1 MYKVFANRLPIILTS
16 KKKYLIYNNTFLISS
31 LNIDEILK
39 KTRKYKKI
47 YLFYPKK
54 KELLSQFKKKIKTI
68 NAAGGIVTNK
78 KNEMLFIF
86 RRGKW
91 DLPKG
96 KSDVG
101 ETNKQTALREVIEET
116 GIKELVIKNFF
127 KTTFHLVRNNG
138 KYFLKETRWFLMC
151 SNYQGKLHP
160 QVEEG
165 IKSVKWK
172 NIKQIN
178 KIKEKTFKNISI
190 ILNDFLKEFHR

>member
-1 MYKVFANRLPIILTS
+1 
-16 KKKYLIYNNTFLISS
+16 
-31 LNIDEILK
+31 
-39 KTRKYKKI
+39 
-47 YLFYPKK
+47 
-54 KELLSQFKKKIKTI
+54 
-68 NAAGGIVTNK
+68 
-78 KNEMLFIF
+78 MLFIF

-96 KSDVG
+96 KSDIG
-101 ETNKQTALREVIEET
+101 ETNKQTALREVTEET

-138 KYFLKETRWFLMC
+138 KYFLKETRWFLMY
-151 SNYQGKLHP
+151 SNYQGKLDP

-178 KIKEKTFKNISI
+178 NIKEKTFKNISI

>member
-16 KKKYLIYNNTFLISS
+16 KKKYLVYDNTFLISS

-54 KELLSQFKKKIKTI
+54 
-68 NAAGGIVTNK
+68 
-78 KNEMLFIF
+78 NEMLFIF

-96 KSDVG
+96 KSDIG
-101 ETNKQTALREVIEET
+101 ETNKQTALREVTEET

-138 KYFLKETRWFLMC
+138 KYFLKETRWFLMY

-172 NIKQIN
+172 NIKQLN

-190 ILNDFLKEFHR
+190 ILNDFLKEFHK

>member
-1 MYKVFANRLPIILTS
+1 
-16 KKKYLIYNNTFLISS
+16 
-31 LNIDEILK
+31 
-39 KTRKYKKI
+39 
-47 YLFYPKK
+47 
-54 KELLSQFKKKIKTI
+54 
-68 NAAGGIVTNK
+68 
-78 KNEMLFIF
+78 MLFIF

-96 KSDVG
+96 KSDIG
-101 ETNKQTALREVIEET
+101 ETNKQTALREVVEET

-138 KYFLKETRWFLMC
+138 KYFLKETRWFLMY

-172 NIKQIN
+172 NIKQLKKN
-178 KIKEKTFKNISI
+178 KDDSYTQ
-190 ILNDFLKEFHR
+190 LNLTTNREV

>member
-1 MYKVFANRLPIILTS
+1 MYKVFANRHLIILTS
-16 KKKYLIYNNTFLISS
+16 KKKHLILNNSFLLSS

-68 NAAGGIVTNK
+68 YAAGGIVNNK

-96 KSDVG
+96 KADIG
-101 ETNKQTALREVIEET
+101 ETNKQTAFREVVEET
-116 GIKELVIKNFF
+116 GIKELVIRNFF

-138 KYFLKETRWFLMC
+138 KYFLKETTWYLMY
-151 SNYQGKLHP
+151 SNYEGKLYP
-160 QVEEG
+160 QVQEG

-190 ILNDFLKEFHR
+190 ILNDFLKEFHK

>member
-96 KSDVG
+96 KSDIG

-138 KYFLKETRWFLMC
+138 KYFLKETRWFLMY

-160 QVEEG
+160 QFEEG

-172 NIKQIN
+172 NIKQLN

-190 ILNDFLKEFHR
+190 ILNDFLKEFHK

>member
-1 MYKVFANRLPIILTS
+1 MYKVFANRHLIILTS
-16 KKKYLIYNNTFLISS
+16 KKKHLILNNSFLLSS

-68 NAAGGIVTNK
+68 YAAGGIVNNK

-96 KSDVG
+96 KADIG

-116 GIKELVIKNFF
+116 GIKELVIRNFF

-138 KYFLKETRWFLMC
+138 KYFLKETTWYLMY
-151 SNYQGKLHP
+151 SNYEGKLYP
-160 QVEEG
+160 QYEEG

-190 ILNDFLKEFHR
+190 ILNDFLKEFHK

>member
-16 KKKYLIYNNTFLISS
+16 KKKYLVYDNTFLISS

-39 KTRKYKKI
+39 KTRKHKKI

-96 KSDVG
+96 KSDIG

-138 KYFLKETRWFLMC
+138 KYFLKETAWFLMY

-160 QVEEG
+160 QVKEG

-190 ILNDFLKEFHR
+190 ILNDFLKEFHK

>member
-1 MYKVFANRLPIILTS
+1 MYKVFANRHLIILTS
-16 KKKYLIYNNTFLISS
+16 KKKHLILNNSFLLSS

-68 NAAGGIVTNK
+68 YAAGGIVNNK

-96 KSDVG
+96 KADIG
-101 ETNKQTALREVIEET
+101 ETNKQTALREVVEET
-116 GIKELVIKNFF
+116 GIKELVIRNFF

-138 KYFLKETRWFLMC
+138 KYFLKETTWYLMY
-151 SNYQGKLHP
+151 SNYEGKLYP
-160 QVEEG
+160 QVQEG

-190 ILNDFLKEFHR
+190 ILNDFLKEFHK

>member
-16 KKKYLIYNNTFLISS
+16 KKKYLINNNTFLLSS

-39 KTRKYKKI
+39 KTRKHKKI

-68 NAAGGIVTNK
+68 NAAGGIVNNK

-96 KSDVG
+96 KSDIG

-138 KYFLKETRWFLMC
+138 KYFLKETTWFLMY
-151 SNYQGKLHP
+151 SNYKGKLYP

-172 NIKQIN
+172 NIEQIN

-190 ILNDFLKEFHR
+190 ILNDFLKEFHK

>member
-16 KKKYLIYNNTFLISS
+16 KKKYLIYNNTFLLSS

-39 KTRKYKKI
+39 KTRKHKKI

-68 NAAGGIVTNK
+68 NAAGGIVNNK

-96 KSDVG
+96 KSDIG
-101 ETNKQTALREVIEET
+101 ETNKQTALREVAEET
-116 GIKELVIKNFF
+116 GIKELAIKKFF

-138 KYFLKETRWFLMC
+138 KYFLKETTWFLMY

-160 QVEEG
+160 QAEEG

-190 ILNDFLKEFHR
+190 ILNDFLKEFHK

>member
-1 MYKVFANRLPIILTS
+1 MYKVFVNRLSIILTS
-16 KKKYLIYNNTFLISS
+16 KIKHLIFENAFLISS

-39 KTRKYKKI
+39 KTRKHKKI

-54 KELLSQFKKKIKTI
+54 RELLSQFKKKIKTI
-68 NAAGGIVTNK
+68 NAAGGIVINK
-78 KNEMLFIF
+78 NNEILFIF

-96 KSDVG
+96 KADIG
-101 ETNKQTALREVIEET
+101 ETDKQTALREVIEET
-116 GIKELVIKNFF
+116 GVKKLAIKKFF

-138 KYFLKETRWFLMC
+138 KYFLKETTWFLMY
-151 SNYQGKLHP
+151 SNYKGKLHP

-172 NIKQIN
+172 NIKKIKQ
-178 KIKEKTFKNISI
+178 IKEKTFKNISI
-190 ILNDFLKEFHR
+190 ILNDFLKEFHK